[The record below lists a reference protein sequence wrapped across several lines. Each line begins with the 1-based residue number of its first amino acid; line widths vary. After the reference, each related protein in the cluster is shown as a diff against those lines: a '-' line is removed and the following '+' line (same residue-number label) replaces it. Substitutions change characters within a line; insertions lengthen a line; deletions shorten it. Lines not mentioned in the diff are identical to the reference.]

1 MSQSKVEITKKAMSI
16 FEPKI
21 SIYQEPARPSF
32 LSSLQAKMIS
42 GGGENTSDRIDSDMQ
57 GKIDDGQLD
66 EVLEL
71 NSETTNSVKTL

>member
-1 MSQSKVEITKKAMSI
+1 
-16 FEPKI
+16 
-21 SIYQEPARPSF
+21 
-32 LSSLQAKMIS
+32 MIS